1 MSAVRQFR
9 VDRIE
14 DARVLDEPA
23 QPPLWVDDDVPDRMY
38 HPDPFVPPAIVVLH
52 PEARWIAEYYLVD
65 EVVELDPD
73 EPSGF
78 LLVRMRT
85 PGDDWLVR
93 LLLSLGGDAQVVDRD
108 ELTARVVER
117 AAAALNLYG
126 ADQSV

>member
-1 MSAVRQFR
+1 
-9 VDRIE
+9 
-14 DARVLDEPA
+14 
-23 QPPLWVDDDVPDRMY
+23 
-38 HPDPFVPPAIVVLH
+38 
-52 PEARWIAEYYLVD
+52 
-65 EVVELDPD
+65 
-73 EPSGF
+73 
-78 LLVRMRT
+78 MRT